1 MDKSYVKSLLINAL
15 GAILLGLGCLLYLSA
30 DIGSDAMT
38 TFSQGLSIITN
49 LSFSVCYYGLNII
62 MMIIAIIMD
71 KKTNRLGYYYISSC
85 CGNYHS
91 VRLCLYSTNY
101 WLASLSY
108 IFLRFNFDFLCGSSS
123 FQSCLWKKSK

>member
-49 LSFSVCYYGLNII
+49 LSFSICYMVNV
-62 MMIIAIIMD
+62 MTHV
-71 KKTNRLGYYYISSC
+71 KNKTNNDILKIKC
-85 CGNYHS
+85 
-91 VRLCLYSTNY
+91 
-101 WLASLSY
+101 
-108 IFLRFNFDFLCGSSS
+108 
-123 FQSCLWKKSK
+123 